1 MVASYDNKGSLMVGV
16 VFGMALPSAAMGKGE
31 HKKAGGHGAEKGKE
45 SKDGKPPRLAKHED
59 VTPVSAVAPV
69 AAAEPEPAPA
79 PEPKAAASSPSL
91 EPVLGHK
98 VQQVTPHEASNF
110 ATQATDD
117 ENPGKKK

>member
-1 MVASYDNKGSLMVGV
+1 MRSLIVGIV
-16 VFGMALPSAAMGKGE
+16 LALALPNAALAKGK
-31 HKKAGGHGAEKGKE
+31 HKKARAHA
-45 SKDGKPPRLAKHED
+45 SKKIKQSKHAKAPRMAKHED

-69 AAAEPEPAPA
+69 AAAEPEPMPA

-98 VQQVTPHEASNF
+98 VAPVTPHEASNF